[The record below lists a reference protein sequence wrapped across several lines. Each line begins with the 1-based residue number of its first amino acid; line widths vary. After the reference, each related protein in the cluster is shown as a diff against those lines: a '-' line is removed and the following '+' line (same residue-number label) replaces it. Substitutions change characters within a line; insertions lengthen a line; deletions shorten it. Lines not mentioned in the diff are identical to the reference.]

1 MCSNFGFSSL
11 FFAISFRTFQFYF
24 ELSNFISNFPISYR
38 TFQFHYGLSN
48 FITNFPTSSQT
59 FQLHLDLSNFISIFP
74 TSFKSFQL
82 HFELSNFISI
92 FPIRFLSFKTFFK
105 IHFLG
110 IKPLPGIFME
120 LKKPREEPL
129 SWPYHYSAM
138 PVSAHPHPWIHT
150 VYWSRF
156 RPESPG
162 PVSQRHHA

>member
-1 MCSNFGFSSL
+1 MVTKPELILYMALASVSDQH
-11 FFAISFRTFQFYF
+11 TFQ
-24 ELSNFISNFPISYR
+24 
-38 TFQFHYGLSN
+38 
-48 FITNFPTSSQT
+48 
-59 FQLHLDLSNFISIFP
+59 
-74 TSFKSFQL
+74 
-82 HFELSNFISI
+82 
-92 FPIRFLSFKTFFK
+92 
-105 IHFLG
+105 FLG
-110 IKPLPGIFME
+110 IKPVPGIFMV

>member
-1 MCSNFGFSSL
+1 MSS
-11 FFAISFRTFQFYF
+11 RTFQFYYGLPNF
-24 ELSNFISNFPISYR
+24 ISNLPTSSQTFQIHFKLSNFISNFP
-38 TFQFHYGLSN
+38 
-48 FITNFPTSSQT
+48 TSSPS
-59 FQLHLDLSNFISIFP
+59 FQIHFNLSNFISTFP
-74 TSFKSFQL
+74 ISFRTFKF
-82 HFELSNFISI
+82 HFELSNSI
-92 FPIRFLSFKTFFK
+92 LSFKTFFK

-110 IKPLPGIFME
+110 IKPLPGIFMV